1 MRAFGAKLNPS
12 RGAGALAS
20 ISSSAYGRSPAYRR
34 IHGTAQRLS
43 DSPPGLATSQIRRDS
58 PLTSPLLIRSSLQ
71 PQDILSRTS
80 VLYSRHFHS
89 RSRLAQEQKGKDD
102 VKAKTP
108 AEEAQKRPE
117 SAEEASS
124 GKTQP
129 EEPKPESEA
138 KFSSENGEQKGEEA
152 KEGEQ
157 KDGEAKKDTPPP
169 PPPPHGDK
177 TPWQVFT
184 ETLASEFKASKDWN
198 ESTKALS
205 SGMNDFTQ
213 NETIQKMRSGYNA
226 ASDAASSTTSAALK
240 SAGRTVGSAA
250 AWTWDTPVVKGVRK
264 GVNAAGS
271 GIEKATRPMRETEAY
286 KNVRD
291 VIDDGSSSRYGGWVE
306 KEERRKK
313 RERMEAKHGRRSMEQ
328 MEEDPK

>member
-1 MRAFGAKLNPS
+1 MRAFS
-12 RGAGALAS
+12 TRRGAGAFAS
-20 ISSSAYGRSPAYRR
+20 LSTSAYGRTAAYRR
-34 IHGTAQRLS
+34 IHGIAQRS
-43 DSPPGLATSQIRRDS
+43 SETSQSLISPHIRRDS
-58 PLTSPLLIRSSLQ
+58 PLGSPLLLRSSLQ

-80 VLYSRHFHS
+80 ILYTRHFHS
-89 RSRLAQEQKGKDD
+89 RSRLAQEAKPKDD
-102 VKAKTP
+102 VTAKTP
-108 AEEAQKRPE
+108 AEEPQKRPE
-117 SAEEASS
+117 SAEEAASERS
-124 GKTQP
+124 QA
-129 EEPKPESEA
+129 EPKSESDA
-138 KFSSENGEQKGEEA
+138 KFSSEDAEQKSEEQ
-152 KEGEQ
+152 KEGE
-157 KDGEAKKDTPPP
+157 KKESEEEKKDRTPPP
-169 PPPPHGDK
+169 LHGDK

-184 ETLASEFKASKDWN
+184 ETLRTEFQASKEWN

-226 ASDAASSTTSAALK
+226 ASDAASSTTSAAFK
-240 SAGRTVGSAA
+240 SAGRHVGSAA
-250 AWTWDTPVVKGVRK
+250 AWTWETPVVKGVRK

-306 KEERRKK
+306 KEERRKR
-313 RERMEAKHGRRSMEQ
+313 REAMEAKHGKRTMQQ